1 MKRRVTIYLFAV
13 PLILGISGEGW
24 PAQQPQFVFR
34 AGHDQ
39 TTDASYHQLE
49 IKFAELVAART
60 NGRVRVDVYPAAQ
73 LGSELEMAEGL
84 RLGTIDFSA
93 SSVGNITPLLP
104 KAGLLGVGYLIRD
117 KTHRDRLVD
126 NRSAFYKRLAQVMEE
141 SGVGIKLLGL
151 TTAGVRSLYTTKR
164 PVRTPDDLKGMKV
177 RTMTSDIQVQMWKAM
192 GAIPTPI
199 AFAEVYTALQSGVID
214 GAENAP
220 VFYYTMKHHEP
231 AKYYALTEHMIAT
244 GLFMMSMKAYDK
256 LPPDLREI
264 IIQAGAEASEF
275 ERVMD
280 EKLNEENLKKLIAAG
295 VKINEVDKDAFIK
308 RVAPLQDR
316 IAKDI
321 GATDLLDLIRKAAQQ

>member
-1 MKRRVTIYLFAV
+1 MKGRVTLYLFSV
-13 PLILGISGEGW
+13 LLTLGIPVAGW
-24 PAQQPQFVFR
+24 PAQQPQFVLR

-49 IKFAELVAART
+49 VKFAELVAART

-104 KAGLLGVGYLIRD
+104 KAGFLGVGYLIRD
-117 KTHRDRLVD
+117 KAHRDRLVD
-126 NRSAFYKRLAQVMEE
+126 DRSTFYKRMAQVVEE

-164 PVRTPDDLKGMKV
+164 PVRTPDDLKGLKV

-244 GLFMMSMKAYDK
+244 GLFMMSKKTYDK

-264 IIQAGAEASEF
+264 IIQAGAEASAY
-275 ERVMD
+275 ERMMD
-280 EKLNEENLKKLIAAG
+280 ERLNEEHLKKLIAAG

-308 RVAPLQDR
+308 RVAPLQDK

-321 GATDLLDLIRKAAQQ
+321 GAIDLLDLIRKAAQQ